1 MSNIVL
7 IGFMGSGKSTIGK
20 KIANKKDMKFIDMD
34 FEIEKLENKTIS
46 EIFKDYGEIYF
57 REKET
62 ELLKKVLTSEN
73 AVISTGGGII
83 ENKENREILHKEE
96 NVIWLYADAEKIIKN
111 IKHEIYKRPKLME
124 AKNLEEYIE
133 KLLKSRHSKY
143 KEVSNI
149 KVNTNNKNIDE
160 VMSDILVYI

>member
-20 KIANKKDMKFIDMD
+20 KIANKKNMKFIDMD

-46 EIFKDYGEIYF
+46 EIFRDYGEIYF

-62 ELLKKVLTSEN
+62 ELLKKVLNNEN

-83 ENKENREILHKEE
+83 EKEENREILRKEG
-96 NVIWLYADAEKIIKN
+96 NIVWLYADSGKIVENIKN
-111 IKHEIYKRPKLME
+111 EIHKRPKLME
-124 AKNLEEYIE
+124 AQNLEKYID
-133 KLLKSRHSKY
+133 KLLKSRYSKY
-143 KEVSNI
+143 EEVSNI

>member
-83 ENKENREILHKEE
+83 ENKENRGILHKEE